1 MTAPPFC
8 ANCAWKRIGKRGEA
22 GQWALPLRTGRR
34 SAPAL
39 KAQTASRTPTK
50 KVHRGISGTSKASVH
65 SLRECVLSAAH
76 AAACLDVAAQSLRR
90 PPSLLRQSS
99 ALGDVVAQSL
109 RCPPSLLRQSSAFGP
124 EGRFAAHV
132 STWPAAAHLCGTR
145 LEGGHRRL
153 SRTLRLAWVEPKRA
167 AVSSAGTLAEAR
179 GRCSATGYPQSL
191 PHRPGVPGAARAGDG
206 TAQRLSFPLHRIVVR
221 DLGVHPRGEFR
232 TSGAAV
238 GQMSTGAASAAFPC
252 RTRRTV

>member
-76 AAACLDVAAQSLRR
+76 AAACLDVAAQSFRR

-99 ALGDVVAQSL
+99 AL
-109 RCPPSLLRQSSAFGP
+109 GP

>member
-76 AAACLDVAAQSLRR
+76 AAACLDVA
-90 PPSLLRQSS
+90 
-99 ALGDVVAQSL
+99 AQSL